1 MKLVTNT
8 YHLAS
13 RLGAE
18 AAIRL
23 LADAG
28 FDGIDWTFSQDMGE
42 GSPWLTDNWQDY
54 ARRLRSVA
62 DSCGVSFRQAHAPVP
77 SSKGDTVFDD
87 AVKQKILRAMEAAA
101 ALGIEH
107 IIVHPKQHLP
117 YQENR
122 EYLFNE
128 SVEFYKS
135 LIPCCESW
143 GIRICTENMWQ
154 RNKQTRVIE
163 ESVCAPPEEF
173 RDMIDAVDSP
183 WLTGCLDLG
192 HCGLVG
198 QDPARA
204 VRVLGHDRLSA
215 LHVHDV
221 DLVEDS
227 HTIPFGGK
235 LDWDTITTA
244 LAQIDYR
251 GDFTFEPNGYFHN
264 TPTELWADAAKFLA
278 QTGRYLMAQ
287 IESKRPAK

>member
-8 YHLAS
+8 YHLVS
-13 RLGAE
+13 RLGDE
-18 AAIRL
+18 KAIRL

-28 FDGIDWTFSQDMGE
+28 FDGIDWTFSQDMSE
-42 GSPWLTDNWQDY
+42 GSPWLADNWQEH
-54 ARRLRSVA
+54 ARRLRSIA

-77 SSKGDTVFDD
+77 SSKGDAVFDE
-87 AVKQKILRAMEAAA
+87 AVKQKILRTMEAAA
-101 ALGIEH
+101 FLGIEY

-117 YQENR
+117 YRENR
-122 EYLFNE
+122 EYLFDE

-135 LIPCCESW
+135 LLPYCEGW
-143 GIRICTENMWQ
+143 GIKICTENMWQ
-154 RNKQTRVIE
+154 RNKSTRVIE

-173 RDMIDAVDSP
+173 RDMIDAVGSP
-183 WLTGCLDLG
+183 FLTGCLDLG

-204 VRVLGHDRLSA
+204 VRVLGHDRVSA

-235 LDWDTITTA
+235 LDWDSITTA
-244 LAQIDYR
+244 LAEIDYK

-264 TPTELWADAAKFLA
+264 TPTALWADGAKFLT

-287 IESKRPAK
+287 IESKRSAK